1 LGSDNIFIAPLLDY
15 RTAPDNVTIL
25 DFCTLEISLRL
36 EEASDD
42 DDDDDDVDEY
52 DEEDN
57 DDDDVFVSDSSSE
70 TSSTITALRFSA
82 CFGGAEP
89 WFAWLAS
96 WFFGGAAGGC

>member
-1 LGSDNIFIAPLLDY
+1 MGSDNIFIAPLLDY
-15 RTAPDNVTIL
+15 RTAPDNETIL

-36 EEASDD
+36 EEANDD
-42 DDDDDDVDEY
+42 DDDDNDDDDDEDD
-52 DEEDN
+52 DEDD

-89 WFAWLAS
+89 
-96 WFFGGAAGGC
+96 